1 MSDGGKKTTKAGNVI
16 NSLQLQIWVKL
27 IIVCKACLLIARFFC
42 QGKYLFHLT
51 NITCDIHHSVAICF
65 IGSIGS
71 WYTSGATCKNN
82 SLIKLSTEFIAVYI
96 KFYTSLLISFLSDNT
111 ARKFHRGCNWLPR
124 LSVDG
129 YDWLIRLTNRV

>member
-1 MSDGGKKTTKAGNVI
+1 MSDGGKKTTKAGNAI

-27 IIVCKACLLIARFFC
+27 IIIWKGMFVDSTFFC
-42 QGKYLFHLT
+42 HGKYLFHLT

-82 SLIKLSTEFIAVYI
+82 SLIKLSTEFIAVCI
-96 KFYTSLLISFLSDNT
+96 KFYTNLLISFLSDNT